1 MFVSVRDIG
10 SISCKI
16 GQKIEDCRLMQRCT
30 QAELASKIG
39 LAYQEINNYEN
50 GYSAIPAEVLYIIA
64 KALSVSVTDLLPES
78 VVVRESENEDE
89 EILYLTKIYEDQ
101 KLGKIVPS
109 LVRFVHISEKI
120 NQEEARLEVAKN
132 LVKEG
137 VSVDIISQATGL
149 SIYEYNDTGQEI
161 CIDSIYYRIGQR
173 IREWRLIRRYTQ
185 KDLADKVGVT
195 LKEIHEYE
203 RGYATILFDKLYG
216 IADALSVNIKVL
228 LPKTRESK
236 EENKLLSLIKALL
249 PKITECENEDSKKL
263 LSLMKKYR
271 EDEDQE
277 SLDAVVRSLSEG
289 MKTSKEKV
297 KKAEKIKVAKSLLKL
312 GVSINIISRATDLT
326 AEELETK

>member
-1 MFVSVRDIG
+1 MFVSVRDVS
-10 SISCKI
+10 SIHYKI

-39 LAYQEINNYEN
+39 LAYKEVTNYEN
-50 GYSAIPAEVLYIIA
+50 GYIPIPIEVLYVIA
-64 KALSVSVTDLLPES
+64 RVLSVNVVDLLPKPIT
-78 VVVRESENEDE
+78 VREYKDEDE
-89 EILYLTKIYEDQ
+89 EILYLTKIYENQ

-149 SIYEYNDTGQEI
+149 SIYEYNDTEQEI
-161 CIDSIYYRIGQR
+161 YTDSIYYRIGQR

-185 KDLADKVGVT
+185 KDLADKIDLM

-203 RGYATILFDKLYG
+203 KGYTAISFDKLYE
-216 IADALSVNIKVL
+216 IARALSVNIKVL

-236 EENKLLSLIKALL
+236 
-249 PKITECENEDSKKL
+249 KL
-263 LSLMKKYR
+263 LSLMDEYR
-271 EDEDQE
+271 EQE
-277 SLDAVVRSLSEG
+277 SLDALVKSLSED
-289 MKTSKEKV
+289 MKSGKEKV
-297 KKAEKIKVAKSLLKL
+297 KKAEKIKIAKDLVKAGVASD
-312 GVSINIISRATDLT
+312 IIVRASGLT
-326 AEELETK
+326 ADECKN